1 MSCCCFDRH
10 GHPSSTACLF
20 SYRSGSGRNVFIV
33 GLDASLCLWYVQ
45 AAQLRGTCV
54 QCSTVAPV
62 CLCVFLV
69 RFNFVCP
76 LKHSKSTQA
85 QAFCCL
91 TRAQRGGKC
100 KCMCTHLV
108 LISSPPFCWKHWE
121 GFIISVMVCQLVSHS
136 KAISLSQQNNSV
148 APCECTLTHQ

>member
-108 LISSPPFCWKHWE
+108 LISSPPPPLLLEALGGIHHLCDGLSACVTFKGHL
-121 GFIISVMVCQLVSHS
+121 SVTAEQLCRSM
-136 KAISLSQQNNSV
+136 
-148 APCECTLTHQ
+148 